1 MSLKMKIGIIKK
13 NIYWLL
19 LSLIIFFLD
28 RFFKIYVIN
37 LFDTKNISE
46 IYITP
51 FLNLFL
57 IWNKGIAFGL
67 FSFNDQMIYKIITI
81 LIVMVVLIIF
91 MMILNSEG
99 VKKYSLA
106 SILGGSL
113 GNLYDRLYF
122 SAVPD
127 FFDFHFVGFHWFIF
141 NIADIFITVGVIIM
155 ICNEIF
161 KKKLNEN

>member
-1 MSLKMKIGIIKK
+1 
-13 NIYWLL
+13 
-19 LSLIIFFLD
+19 
-28 RFFKIYVIN
+28 
-37 LFDTKNISE
+37 
-46 IYITP
+46 
-51 FLNLFL
+51 
-57 IWNKGIAFGL
+57 
-67 FSFNDQMIYKIITI
+67 
-81 LIVMVVLIIF
+81 
-91 MMILNSEG
+91 MILNSEG

-127 FFDFHFVGFHWFIF
+127 FIDFHFVGFHWFIF

>member
-1 MSLKMKIGIIKK
+1 MKIDIIKK
-13 NIYWLL
+13 NIYWLV
-19 LSLIIFFLD
+19 LSLVIFFLD

-37 LFDTKNISE
+37 LFETNNISE
-46 IYITP
+46 IYIAP

-67 FSFNDQMIYKIITI
+67 FSFNDQMIYQIITI
-81 LIVMVVLIIF
+81 LIIIVVLIIF
-91 MMILNSEG
+91 IMILNSEG

-127 FFDFHFVGFHWFIF
+127 FIDFHFVGFHWFIF
-141 NIADIFITVGVIIM
+141 NIADIFITLGILCLIYDEVFL
-155 ICNEIF
+155 E
-161 KKKLNEN
+161 KKRDEKNF